1 MEVRG
6 HRREKEKRMSIRAKL
21 LGGTAAITLVTG
33 VALAAASPAQSA
45 TVPNM
50 FVRSCTFTDSNCS
63 TYAQTNPPFRVAYPT
78 SCQTKGYLGAAGGT
92 YTLPAGQHCPNNSR
106 V

>member
-1 MEVRG
+1 MTMQYSPSSILRRG
-6 HRREKEKRMSIRAKL
+6 VCSRAL
-21 LGGTAAITLVTG
+21 RGA
-33 VALAAASPAQSA
+33 VALALAAGVFTVGNPAQAA

-50 FVRSCTFTDSNCS
+50 FQRSCTFTDSNCS
-63 TYAQTNPPFRVAYPT
+63 PYKQSNPPFNSSFPT
-78 SCQTKGYLGAAGGT
+78 ECTTKGNLGAGGGT